1 MSELTDAQVEAAFN
15 ENVIKFPKIEKLP
28 IDPPIAGQN
37 YGLFSFKF
45 LSKPINGV
53 HGFLKFRGAFND
65 EDQWTRHAK
74 YLIRSIDSKHKI
86 WPFEQG
92 KWMPITTNEE
102 FAKDVLEVTQ
112 QEEVKQIYNQQESDE
127 HKQAKQNVQEIKAR
141 EKKLRE
147 EVMRKTPDTD
157 SLDYYAQQVMKMQQL
172 ESWLETMR
180 KRKRD
185 MIKSLNATKEEINRV
200 EGVHPDYQDQ
210 VTDKINAIKQEIGLE
225 TDAPLDKPSLSL
237 TKKD

>member
-1 MSELTDAQVEAAFN
+1 MSELTDAQVEAAFK

-28 IDPPIAGQN
+28 VDPPLAGQN

-45 LSKPINGV
+45 LPKSINGV
-53 HGFLKFRGAFND
+53 HGFLKFRGSFND
-65 EDQWTRHAK
+65 EEQWTRHAK
-74 YLIRSIDSKHKI
+74 HIIRSVDSKHKI

-102 FAKDVLEVTQ
+102 YAKDVLEVAQ
-112 QEEVKQIYNQQESDE
+112 QEEIKQVYNQQENDE
-127 HKQAKQNVQEIKAR
+127 SKQARQKVNEIKAR
-141 EKKLRE
+141 EKKLQE

-157 SLDYYAQQVMKMQQL
+157 SLDYYAQQVMKIQQL

-185 MIKSLNATKEEINRV
+185 MLKSLNVSKEEIMRV
-200 EGVHPDYQDQ
+200 EALHPDYQDR
-210 VTDKINAIKQEIGLE
+210 VTEKINDIKKEIGLE
-225 TDAPLDKPSLSL
+225 PDAPLDQPSFN
-237 TKKD
+237 KA